1 MRQARS
7 PSSEA
12 AAAARDRKGGPLA
25 LLRQEWFLGVTLA
38 TCLVFLLKGEALTHG
53 GARPLLLGLAVAWLF
68 TVILGAAISVVRHAE
83 VLAHR
88 LGEPYGALILTLS
101 VTAIE
106 VMSLTA
112 LTAQPDSDPTLV
124 RDTLFSV
131 VMIILNGMV
140 GLSLLSGAWRHTEQQ
155 YNLQGANTYLGL
167 IIPLAVMCLIMPD
180 FTRTTAAPTFTT
192 GQEAFLIVM
201 SLALYALFLVVQTR
215 RHRGY
220 FALEGGDDP
229 GSAETHAVEPASLT
243 RHAVL
248 MVLYML
254 PVAFLAEELA
264 HPVDYVITAL
274 SAPPALSGMMVAV
287 LVATPEA
294 LSAVRAAMSDRL
306 QQAVNIFLGSVL
318 STIALTAPAMLVV
331 SQLTGRHL
339 VLGLEHSDFVM
350 LLLTLAVSLVTFASG
365 RTNVL
370 QGAVHLL
377 LFAAYILLMFQA

>member
-1 MRQARS
+1 
-7 PSSEA
+7 
-12 AAAARDRKGGPLA
+12 LA
-25 LLRQEWFLGVTLA
+25 LVRQEWFLGVTLA
-38 TCLVFLLKGEALTHG
+38 TCLA
-53 GARPLLLGLAVAWLF
+53 LLLREESQPHGAVGPLAQGLVAAWLF
-68 TVILGAAISVVRHAE
+68 AVILGSAICVVRHAE
-83 VLAHR
+83 ALAHR

-101 VTAIE
+101 VTSIE
-106 VMSLTA
+106 VMSLSA

-167 IIPLAVMCLIMPD
+167 IIPLAVLSLVMPD
-180 FTRTTAAPTFTT
+180 FTRTTSGPTLST
-192 GQEAFLIVM
+192 GQETFLIVM
-201 SLALYALFLVVQTR
+201 ALALYALFLVVQTG

-220 FALEGGDDP
+220 FSLDAAGPPTEAHPGDPPAL
-229 GSAETHAVEPASLT
+229 A

-248 MVLYML
+248 LVVYML
-254 PVAFLAEELA
+254 PVAFLAEHLA
-264 HPVDYVITAL
+264 HPVDYAIQAL
-274 SAPPALSGMMVAV
+274 HAPAALSGMMIAV

-294 LSAVRAAMSDRL
+294 LGAVRAAVANRL

-318 STIALTAPAMLVV
+318 STIALTVPAMLLI
-331 SQLTGRHL
+331 SYLTGRHL
-339 VLGLEHSDFVM
+339 ILGLEHSDFVM
-350 LLLTLAVSLVTFASG
+350 LLLTLAVSVVTFASG

-377 LFAAYILLMFQA
+377 LFAAYILLMFQN